1 MWKNGSKKS
10 KILNNRFEPQNV
22 IDQLQEQQ
30 KKKGKMVGHLSK
42 GCFTEN
48 LFYFT
53 RANHGNACEVNLGD
67 RERLQVSCTL

>member
-53 RANHGNACEVNLGD
+53 RANHEMHVD
-67 RERLQVSCTL
+67 ST

>member
-30 KKKGKMVGHLSK
+30 KKKRKNGWTSK
-42 GCFTEN
+42 
-48 LFYFT
+48 
-53 RANHGNACEVNLGD
+53 
-67 RERLQVSCTL
+67 